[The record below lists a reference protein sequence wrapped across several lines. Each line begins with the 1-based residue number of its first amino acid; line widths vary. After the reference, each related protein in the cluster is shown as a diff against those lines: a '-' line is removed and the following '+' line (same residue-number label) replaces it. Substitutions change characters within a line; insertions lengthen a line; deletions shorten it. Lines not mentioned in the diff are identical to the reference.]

1 VSVMDFLVV
10 FERLLRDIC
19 AVQAP
24 AHVFGRAVAFL
35 DEWRS
40 VMLSVCLCSS
50 ICLYGVSLRVRQP
63 LRRELLELLVEWVAH
78 FSLSL
83 LYGRTYLLT
92 FLVVRAVSARGQS
105 RRALSLLTLLLVSEL
120 FPFAVELACL
130 SDVGTGAAN
139 GLLAALEMRDSN
151 SDMGKC
157 GLSPMDTGLQ
167 SLVEVTGAPSVL
179 FLLAEVAKKTLQVST
194 FGVSVLAALY
204 LVVRRIFPF

>member
-1 VSVMDFLVV
+1 MMDFLVV

-35 DEWRS
+35 DEWS
-40 VMLSVCLCSS
+40 WAMLSVCLSCS

-63 LRRELLELLVEWVAH
+63 VSRELLELLVEWAAH
-78 FSLSL
+78 LSLSL

-105 RRALSLLTLLLVSEL
+105 RRALSLLTLLLVNEV

-139 GLLAALEMRDSN
+139 GLLAALEMRNSS
-151 SDMGKC
+151 SDMDKC
-157 GLSPMDTGLQ
+157 GLSPIETGMQL
-167 SLVEVTGAPSVL
+167 LVEVTGAPSGL
-179 FLLAEVAKKTLQVST
+179 LLLAEVAKRSLQVLN

-204 LVVRRIFPF
+204 LVIRRIFPF

>member
-1 VSVMDFLVV
+1 MGRPLQFVSPVWPDVPANV
-10 FERLLRDIC
+10 SRGPGRL
-19 AVQAP
+19 
-24 AHVFGRAVAFL
+24 RA
-35 DEWRS
+35 W
-40 VMLSVCLCSS
+40 
-50 ICLYGVSLRVRQP
+50 P
-63 LRRELLELLVEWVAH
+63 K
-78 FSLSL
+78 
-83 LYGRTYLLT
+83 
-92 FLVVRAVSARGQS
+92 
-105 RRALSLLTLLLVSEL
+105 LLLVSEL